1 MKRPRSESMP
11 LERSQ
16 GQTQRESKGPV
27 LRVHCS
33 SACPQAQPISLVS
46 LVLRDSDSPRLT
58 WISLHTLH
66 PVQSS
71 VRALFSLHCST
82 VLVSLHSHFS
92 SRHLWSN
99 ETSMILAR
107 WVPRTRSKSEAP
119 RSEYL
124 LKERRK
130 IWVKKGFFF

>member
-58 WISLHTLH
+58 WKDVRIFTQTQIA
-66 PVQSS
+66 PTKCDPGTAS
-71 VRALFSLHCST
+71 VRESTGFLSLR
-82 VLVSLHSHFS
+82 SLEVWGS
-92 SRHLWSN
+92 
-99 ETSMILAR
+99 
-107 WVPRTRSKSEAP
+107 
-119 RSEYL
+119 
-124 LKERRK
+124 LK
-130 IWVKKGFFF
+130 FPS